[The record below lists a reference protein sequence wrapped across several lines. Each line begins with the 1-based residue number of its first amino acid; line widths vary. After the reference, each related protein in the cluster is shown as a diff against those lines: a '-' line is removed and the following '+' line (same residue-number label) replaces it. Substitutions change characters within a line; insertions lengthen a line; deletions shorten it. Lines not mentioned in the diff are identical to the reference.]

1 VEVFVDPEFRVLIR
15 PLEAEEREQLEQ
27 KLLRDGC
34 RDPLVVWRN
43 GKDTLLDGHHR
54 LEICRRNGI
63 KCAIKPIEILPADLR
78 RPSWLNR
85 IQTRACRRDARGR
98 RSFTRRK
105 TSLRFSANA
114 VILTLSRGL
123 PRRICGLNFLSA
135 CESRRLGGEEV
146 LVA

>member
-1 VEVFVDPEFRVLIR
+1 MEDQQRFGFAAARCQR
-15 PLEAEEREQLEQ
+15 P
-27 KLLRDGC
+27 DG
-34 RDPLVVWRN
+34 
-43 GKDTLLDGHHR
+43 
-54 LEICRRNGI
+54 
-63 KCAIKPIEILPADLR
+63 
-78 RPSWLNR
+78 
-85 IQTRACRRDARGR
+85 GR
-98 RSFTRRK
+98 QSFTRLK